1 MYNKK
6 RSRGT
11 TRDANKRCDEES
23 NKKAGSGFK
32 KQAVATEIVCPPAAG
47 NKIAQLS
54 AALPSRSIKCG
65 QRPKSSD
72 EGSDEDSCTAN
83 SALASRSSESEHVIE
98 SDNQANYKTDE
109 SLSSRT
115 SEKEKL
121 KQNDIM
127 KRMEANRLRA
137 KTARSKKKV
146 MIEEMNSKIYGLS
159 MENERLKNQNR
170 TQQTEIEFLRNAVGL
185 LPMPNSQN
193 QVRLPNFNCDLRP
206 SGRRNCVNKVIGIIM
221 SIPLKFKYVL
231 TTCSSSSILY
241 QVYHHCKSFHII
253 FHRRENLYSIATT
266 VLQCHR
272 ISRPHLTQCLQHHPT
287 HHLQQHWQ
295 SIILVLLVHYQLLPH
310 EPIPLNSIFRFSRAK
325 AHTNR

>member
-23 NKKAGSGFK
+23 NKKTGSGFK

-47 NKIAQLS
+47 NKVAQLS
-54 AALPSRSIKCG
+54 AGLPSRSINCG

-109 SLSSRT
+109 SLSSRA

-193 QVRLPNFNCDLRP
+193 QVRLPNFNCDPRP
-206 SGRRNCVNKVIGIIM
+206 SGR
-221 SIPLKFKYVL
+221 
-231 TTCSSSSILY
+231 
-241 QVYHHCKSFHII
+241 
-253 FHRRENLYSIATT
+253 
-266 VLQCHR
+266 
-272 ISRPHLTQCLQHHPT
+272 
-287 HHLQQHWQ
+287 
-295 SIILVLLVHYQLLPH
+295 
-310 EPIPLNSIFRFSRAK
+310 
-325 AHTNR
+325 